1 MEKGIQININNKID
15 NDDKTE
21 ISSFFVAEEHNI
33 LTLELINMGYITECD
48 TQIFYYDK
56 LFEQLLEEG
65 NLEAD
70 KKELL
75 EKEMIELRK
84 KFVVE
89 FRKSNKKKIK
99 EFLKLLDK

>member
-1 MEKGIQININNKID
+1 MEFNEDELRGFKFNLTAKIQNLIID
-15 NDDKTE
+15 MLVK
-21 ISSFFVAEEHNI
+21 
-33 LTLELINMGYITECD
+33 
-48 TQIFYYDK
+48 K
-56 LFEQLLEEG
+56 QLLEEG
-65 NLEAD
+65 NLEED

-84 KFVVE
+84 EFIVE

>member
-1 MEKGIQININNKID
+1 MMIVSYGKEIFMENKFMGFKF
-15 NDDKTE
+15 N
-21 ISSFFVAEEHNI
+21 
-33 LTLELINMGYITECD
+33 LTLEIQNLIIDMLVKK
-48 TQIFYYDK
+48 QI
-56 LFEQLLEEG
+56 LEEG

>member
-1 MEKGIQININNKID
+1 MIVSYGKELFMENKFMGFKFNLSLEIQNLIID
-15 NDDKTE
+15 MLVK
-21 ISSFFVAEEHNI
+21 
-33 LTLELINMGYITECD
+33 
-48 TQIFYYDK
+48 K
-56 LFEQLLEEG
+56 QLLEEG

-75 EKEMIELRK
+75 EKEMIELRE
-84 KFVVE
+84 KFIVE

>member
-1 MEKGIQININNKID
+1 MEFDESELRGFRFN
-15 NDDKTE
+15 
-21 ISSFFVAEEHNI
+21 
-33 LTLELINMGYITECD
+33 LTLEIQNLIIDMLVKK
-48 TQIFYYDK
+48 QI
-56 LFEQLLEEG
+56 LEEG

>member
-1 MEKGIQININNKID
+1 MEFKEEELRGFKFNLNLEIQNLIID
-15 NDDKTE
+15 MLVKK
-21 ISSFFVAEEHNI
+21 
-33 LTLELINMGYITECD
+33 
-48 TQIFYYDK
+48 QI
-56 LFEQLLEEG
+56 LEEG

-84 KFVVE
+84 KFVIE

>member
-1 MEKGIQININNKID
+1 MEFKEEELRGFKFNLTAKIQNLIID
-15 NDDKTE
+15 MLVKK
-21 ISSFFVAEEHNI
+21 
-33 LTLELINMGYITECD
+33 
-48 TQIFYYDK
+48 QI
-56 LFEQLLEEG
+56 LEEG

-84 KFVVE
+84 EFIVE
-89 FRKSNKKKIK
+89 FRRSNKKKIK

>member
-1 MEKGIQININNKID
+1 MEFKEDELRGFRFNLSLEIQNLIID
-15 NDDKTE
+15 MLVKK
-21 ISSFFVAEEHNI
+21 
-33 LTLELINMGYITECD
+33 
-48 TQIFYYDK
+48 QI
-56 LFEQLLEEG
+56 LEEG

-89 FRKSNKKKIK
+89 FRKRNKGTKSTARTS
-99 EFLKLLDK
+99 

>member
-1 MEKGIQININNKID
+1 MGFDESKLRGFRFNLT
-15 NDDKTE
+15 TE
-21 ISSFFVAEEHNI
+21 IQNI
-33 LTLELINMGYITECD
+33 MIDLLVH
-48 TQIFYYDK
+48 K
-56 LFEQLLEEG
+56 QLLEEG
-65 NLEAD
+65 NLEAE

>member
-1 MEKGIQININNKID
+1 MENKFMGFKFNLSLEIQNLIID
-15 NDDKTE
+15 MLVKK
-21 ISSFFVAEEHNI
+21 
-33 LTLELINMGYITECD
+33 
-48 TQIFYYDK
+48 QI
-56 LFEQLLEEG
+56 LEEG

-75 EKEMIELRK
+75 EKEMIELRQ

>member
-1 MEKGIQININNKID
+1 MIVSYGKELFMENKFMGFKFNLSLEIQNLIID
-15 NDDKTE
+15 MLVKK
-21 ISSFFVAEEHNI
+21 
-33 LTLELINMGYITECD
+33 
-48 TQIFYYDK
+48 QI
-56 LFEQLLEEG
+56 LEEG

-70 KKELL
+70 QKELL

>member
-1 MEKGIQININNKID
+1 MEFMEDELKGFRFNLT
-15 NDDKTE
+15 TE
-21 ISSFFVAEEHNI
+21 IQNI
-33 LTLELINMGYITECD
+33 MIDLLV
-48 TQIFYYDK
+48 QK
-56 LFEQLLEEG
+56 QLLEEE

-89 FRKSNKKKIK
+89 FRKSNKKKIN

>member
-1 MEKGIQININNKID
+1 MENKFMGFKFNLSLEIQNLIID
-15 NDDKTE
+15 MLVK
-21 ISSFFVAEEHNI
+21 
-33 LTLELINMGYITECD
+33 
-48 TQIFYYDK
+48 K
-56 LFEQLLEEG
+56 QLLEEG

-75 EKEMIELRK
+75 EKEMIELRE
-84 KFVVE
+84 KFIVE

>member
-1 MEKGIQININNKID
+1 MEFKEEELRGFKFNLSLEIQNLIID
-15 NDDKTE
+15 MLVKK
-21 ISSFFVAEEHNI
+21 
-33 LTLELINMGYITECD
+33 
-48 TQIFYYDK
+48 QI
-56 LFEQLLEEG
+56 LEEG

-84 KFVVE
+84 EFIVE
-89 FRKSNKKKIK
+89 FRRSNKKKIK

>member
-1 MEKGIQININNKID
+1 MEFKEDELRGFKFNLSLEIQNLIID
-15 NDDKTE
+15 MLVKK
-21 ISSFFVAEEHNI
+21 
-33 LTLELINMGYITECD
+33 
-48 TQIFYYDK
+48 QI
-56 LFEQLLEEG
+56 LEEG
-65 NLEAD
+65 KLEAD

-89 FRKSNKKKIK
+89 FRKSNKKKIN

>member
-1 MEKGIQININNKID
+1 MEFMEDELKGFKFNLTAEIQNLIID
-15 NDDKTE
+15 MLVKK
-21 ISSFFVAEEHNI
+21 
-33 LTLELINMGYITECD
+33 
-48 TQIFYYDK
+48 QI
-56 LFEQLLEEG
+56 LEEG
-65 NLEAD
+65 NLEEE

-75 EKEMIELRK
+75 EKDMIELRK

>member
-1 MEKGIQININNKID
+1 MEFMEEELRGFKFNLTAKIQNLIID
-15 NDDKTE
+15 MLVKK
-21 ISSFFVAEEHNI
+21 
-33 LTLELINMGYITECD
+33 
-48 TQIFYYDK
+48 QI
-56 LFEQLLEEG
+56 LEEG

-84 KFVVE
+84 EFIVE
-89 FRKSNKKKIK
+89 FRRSNKKKIK

>member
-1 MEKGIQININNKID
+1 MEKKFMGFKFNLSLEIQNLIID
-15 NDDKTE
+15 MLVK
-21 ISSFFVAEEHNI
+21 
-33 LTLELINMGYITECD
+33 
-48 TQIFYYDK
+48 K
-56 LFEQLLEEG
+56 QLLEEG

-75 EKEMIELRK
+75 EKEMIELRE
-84 KFVVE
+84 KFIVE

>member
-1 MEKGIQININNKID
+1 MEFKEEELRGFKFNLSLEIQNLIID
-15 NDDKTE
+15 MLVKKQ
-21 ISSFFVAEEHNI
+21 I
-33 LTLELINMGYITECD
+33 LED
-48 TQIFYYDK
+48 
-56 LFEQLLEEG
+56 G

-84 KFVVE
+84 KFVIE

>member
-1 MEKGIQININNKID
+1 MEFKEDELRGFRFNLSLEIQNLIID
-15 NDDKTE
+15 MLVKK
-21 ISSFFVAEEHNI
+21 
-33 LTLELINMGYITECD
+33 
-48 TQIFYYDK
+48 QI
-56 LFEQLLEEG
+56 LEEG
-65 NLEAD
+65 NLETD

>member
-1 MEKGIQININNKID
+1 MEDELKGFRFNLTPEIQNLIID
-15 NDDKTE
+15 MLVK
-21 ISSFFVAEEHNI
+21 
-33 LTLELINMGYITECD
+33 
-48 TQIFYYDK
+48 K
-56 LFEQLLEEG
+56 QLLEEG